1 METETWCP
9 LQKSQRVN
17 VLEVHMCCYL
27 LFAVIASNS
36 FIYWKCSAG
45 TYFEKHFFTSDFQT
59 HYYYVSKLPTTYFYL
74 TSIHACQTLPTR
86 FSTKFQNALADK
98 KKEVIQLTFTALNSQ
113 VETYHAVTK
122 LFQFCLIRNT
132 FFFIFWVL

>member
-1 METETWCP
+1 MFWKYICVVICYLRLLHQIVLFIE
-9 LQKSQRVN
+9 N
-17 VLEVHMCCYL
+17 VLQVRIL
-27 LFAVIASNS
+27 KNI
-36 FIYWKCSAG
+36 
-45 TYFEKHFFTSDFQT
+45 FFTSDFQT

-132 FFFIFWVL
+132 FFFIF